1 MWYSWGHSTNYT
13 TMKLQKSILAKF
25 PESEK
30 EAVMRGIILLP
41 LNIKR
46 MAERAT
52 TPAKKS
58 AAVVAAVDSIISSA
72 PLRA

>member
-1 MWYSWGHSTNYT
+1 
-13 TMKLQKSILAKF
+13 MKLQKSILAKF

-30 EAVMRGIILLP
+30 EAVMRGILLLP

-46 MAERAT
+46 MAANAT

-58 AAVVAAVDSIISSA
+58 AAVAAAVANIISTA